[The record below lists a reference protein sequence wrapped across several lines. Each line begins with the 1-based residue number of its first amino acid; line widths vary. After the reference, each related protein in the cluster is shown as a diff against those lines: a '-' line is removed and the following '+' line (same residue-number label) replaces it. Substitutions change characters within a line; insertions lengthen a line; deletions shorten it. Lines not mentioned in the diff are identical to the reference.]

1 MPVPLLPSPTHLTP
15 AQRAL
20 EITRI
25 LAGAVRR
32 LEGSARPPKEPVG
45 LGFSGHQRLNDTPLS
60 TKRVS

>member
-1 MPVPLLPSPTHLTP
+1 MSVLLPSPTHLTP

-32 LEGSARPPKEPVG
+32 LEGGALLQKEPVG
-45 LGFSGHQRLNDTPLS
+45 LGFAGHQRLNGTPLS